1 MCLAPMTEA
10 DFDPDELR
18 MELRRRIQAHQQGT
32 VDLLTSLTARLHDL
46 LRHAPNWD
54 AFRSEIRRENERLAT
69 GQAIT
74 VFQKRESR
82 SIRIIRG
89 WASRFPAPH
98 PDLAWQER
106 FARSVAHAA
115 GLGLLDRS
123 FPDDA
128 LAASEP

>member
-1 MCLAPMTEA
+1 
-10 DFDPDELR
+10 

-32 VDLLTSLTARLHDL
+32 VDLLTSLTARLHDP

-69 GQAIT
+69 GQALT

-89 WASRFPAPH
+89 WASRVPPPH
-98 PDLAWQER
+98 PDQPWQKCV
-106 FARSVAHAA
+106 ARSVAH
-115 GLGLLDRS
+115 GS
-123 FPDDA
+123 VFSPT
-128 LAASEP
+128 